1 MRVVTQLGVIVV
13 LGVVGAGGWYAYK
26 EFGGGATAATQR
38 QAPPPPAVEFV
49 LPATK
54 RVIEKAEAVGTA
66 RANES
71 VTLTAKQT
79 GTVARIQFQEG
90 QAVRTGQVLLE
101 LESRE
106 RAADM
111 DSVRAEIQQA
121 RAVADEIRQQLDRT
135 RALRATGNAPEAR
148 VDQLE
153 SQLRAAE
160 GRIRQNESRL
170 RAADA
175 RFDDFRIVA
184 PFDGRVGLR
193 QVSIGALLQPG
204 TVVTT
209 LDDVRTIKLDFSIP
223 EQFLGVLRQ
232 GLTVAATTPAYPGRA
247 FEGQVTAID
256 SRIDP
261 ATRAVRLNAT
271 FENSDGALKPGMFL
285 NVGLSVATRENALV
299 VPEDALVAEGA
310 RQFVFVVADGRSVRR
325 EVKLGLRQQGE
336 VEILEGVA
344 AADQIIVRGL
354 QRVRHNAPVRATAFR
369 PQNAPTS

>member
-1 MRVVTQLGVIVV
+1 MRVVTQLGVILV

-26 EFGGGATAATQR
+26 EYGGATAATQR

-49 LPATK
+49 TPAAK
-54 RVIEKAEAVGTA
+54 RVIDKAEAIGTA

-71 VTLTAKQT
+71 VTLTTRQT
-79 GTVARIQFQEG
+79 GTVSRILFQEG
-90 QAVRTGQVLLE
+90 QTVRQGQALIE

-106 RAADM
+106 RAADTE
-111 DSVRAEIQQA
+111 SARAEIQQA

-175 RFDDFRIVA
+175 RLDDFRIAA
-184 PFDGRVGLR
+184 PFEGRVGLR

-209 LDDVRTIKLDFSIP
+209 LDDVRTIKVDFSIP
-223 EQFLGVLRQ
+223 EQYLGVLRQ
-232 GLTVAATTPAYPGRA
+232 GLTVTATTPAFPRPFVGT
-247 FEGQVTAID
+247 VTAID
-256 SRIDP
+256 TRVDP
-261 ATRAVRLNAT
+261 ATRAVRLNAS
-271 FENSDGALKPGMFL
+271 FDNADGTLKPGMFL
-285 NVGLSVATRENALV
+285 NIGLAVATRDNALV

-310 RQFVFVVADGRSVRR
+310 RQFVFVVADGRSMRR

-344 AADQIIVRGL
+344 AGDQIIVRGL

-369 PQNAPTS
+369 PQTAPTS

>member
-1 MRVVTQLGVIVV
+1 
-13 LGVVGAGGWYAYK
+13 
-26 EFGGGATAATQR
+26 
-38 QAPPPPAVEFV
+38 VEFV